1 MHFDTQ
7 WYAQGLRWIANLVET
22 AAARIES
29 NLHETRDDCTGPNCV
44 EKTRLRA
51 HLRGL

>member
-1 MHFDTQ
+1 MHFDAM
-7 WYAQGLRWIANLVET
+7 WYAQGLRWIASLVES

-29 NLHETRDDCTGPNCV
+29 RMHEAQNGCTGPNCV
-44 EKTRLRA
+44 EEVRLRA

>member
-1 MHFDTQ
+1 MHFDAQ
-7 WYAQGLRWIANLVET
+7 WYAQGLRWIASLVET

-29 NLHETRDDCTGPNCV
+29 NMHEAQAECPGPNCV
-44 EKTRLRA
+44 EETRLRA